1 MILKFKFQAHRILQ
15 NKHVRNQHKRW
26 GYNEKT
32 NKYGGAG
39 LYKNAAILS
48 VLNLISHPVCDSAET
63 ETKYKYNT
71 EEKE

>member
-1 MILKFKFQAHRILQ
+1 MKGGVTMK
-15 NKHVRNQHKRW
+15 
-26 GYNEKT
+26 KT